1 MAELTISEIRVIQW
15 GLQVTAPTDE
25 TVAAGDAVRFDVSD
39 GQLTPANG
47 TDATENDFFG
57 LVTDVDAGQVA
68 TVAGN
73 GSLVTLGTA
82 LASVNYG
89 AYIYLDDSDKKLT
102 DTSGEST
109 TTKIFGIVEA
119 VRNQGTV
126 YKALRILKGDS

>member
-15 GLQVTAPTDE
+15 GLQVTAPTDA
-25 TVAAGDAVRFDVSD
+25 TLAAGDACRFDVTD

-82 LASVNYG
+82 LAGVNYG
-89 AYIYLDDSDKKLT
+89 AYVYLDDTDKLLT